1 VAELRAEA
9 ASWRVALRTAES
21 ARDQALDA
29 AEAARAA
36 LEEARTKAV
45 APLQAKLTRA
55 LARTRDTTIESALI
69 AAGLQ
74 DADLVA
80 LHSKIP
86 DAPEVKVDDD
96 FNVTGIPELVA
107 AYKKWKPDYFKKP
120 AESGGGSNGKE
131 RNGGGGGPPKKE
143 QTGAGGEPPPGT
155 DPPAVNVRTMDK
167 KQYAEYKARTL
178 ADFRRAGVR
187 A

>member
-96 FNVTGIPELVA
+96 FN
-107 AYKKWKPDYFKKP
+107 KWKPDYFKKP

-131 RNGGGGGPPKKE
+131 RSGGGGGPPKKE